1 MWVFYITNILTP
13 INIRSFKIPFPPLP
27 TQGRLTVVRVRGGME
42 IWVLLGCGG
51 GFKPELSSL
60 FSGMHMFYILM
71 WKCLKV
77 DFTYAI

>member
-1 MWVFYITNILTP
+1 MWVFYIINIYTS
-13 INIRSFKIPFPPLP
+13 INIRSFKIPFPANPGAFYCRP
-27 TQGRLTVVRVRGGME
+27 CPGGGME

-51 GFKPELSSL
+51 VFKPELSSL
-60 FSGMHMFYILM
+60 FSGMHMFYILI